1 MKHFSNAQLAN
12 ILEMT
17 HITSEMAN
25 KHERKQTQPK
35 CHKPI
40 KKLKRPRIK
49 VTTKELVPI
58 TSSDNHRAF
67 IMNEWRINHPDKY
80 IEEKKPYYRIFGQEK
95 FIEES
100 EVALFKAHGITIY
113 YK

>member
-17 HITSEMAN
+17 HITSEMVN
-25 KHERKQTQPK
+25 KHEQKQTQPQ

-40 KKLKRPRIK
+40 KKLKRPRIRVK
-49 VTTKELVPI
+49 TQEYVPI
-58 TSSDNHRAF
+58 TSSNHCRAF
-67 IMNEWRINHPDKY
+67 MMNEWRINHLDKY
-80 IEEKKPYYRIFGQEK
+80 TEKKRPYYKVFGQEK
-95 FIEES
+95 FIS
-100 EVALFKAHGITIY
+100 EDEVELFKAHGVTIY